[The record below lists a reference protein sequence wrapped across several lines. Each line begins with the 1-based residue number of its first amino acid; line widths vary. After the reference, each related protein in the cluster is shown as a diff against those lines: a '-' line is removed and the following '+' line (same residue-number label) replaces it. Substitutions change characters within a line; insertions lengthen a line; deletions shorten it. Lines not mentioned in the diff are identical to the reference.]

1 MLSFRFVFKNVHCA
15 HYGNYYVNQMKSLE
29 KTHPVARND
38 IEEYGLSVC
47 RIDFG
52 IGQAADLA
60 DEQTCMKSAKTE
72 GSYCF
77 LYIF

>member
-1 MLSFRFVFKNVHCA
+1 M
-15 HYGNYYVNQMKSLE
+15 NQMKRLE
-29 KTHPVARND
+29 ETHPGARNE

-72 GSYCF
+72 GS
-77 LYIF
+77 

>member
-1 MLSFRFVFKNVHCA
+1 MLPFRFVFKNVHCA
-15 HYGNYYVNQMKSLE
+15 RYGTYYVNQMKRLE
-29 KTHPVARND
+29 ETHPGARNE

-52 IGQAADLA
+52 IGQTADLA

-72 GSYCF
+72 GS
-77 LYIF
+77 